1 MGISV
6 SASTAIILAGAFIA
20 FGALTPVV
28 SNGFDRVSSAG
39 DAVHDRAL
47 DRQNTGVDLAN
58 ATYSDGTLTVE
69 ANNTGSTSLS
79 VPETVLLADNEFVP
93 LASNDTAVDGNGA
106 TELWLPGETVR
117 ITVDVDQPNR
127 VTLTTEYGV
136 TVSDDVVV
144 V

>member
-28 SNGFDRVSSAG
+28 SNGFDRVSSAS

-47 DRQNTGVDLAN
+47 DRQNTAIDLAN
-58 ATYSDGTLTVE
+58 ATYSDGTLTVK

-79 VPETVLLADNEFVP
+79 VPETELLADNEFVA
-93 LASNDTAVDGNGA
+93 LTSNDTDVDGNGA
-106 TELWLPGETVR
+106 TELWLPGETLT
-117 ITVDVDQPNR
+117 ITVDVAQPDR
-127 VTLTTEYGV
+127 VTLATEYGV
-136 TVSDDVVV
+136 QVSGDVVV

>member
-20 FGALTPVV
+20 FGALAPVV
-28 SNGFDRVSSAG
+28 SNGFDRVSSAS

-47 DRQNTGVDLAN
+47 ERQNTGVELAN
-58 ATYSDGTLTVE
+58 ATYSNGTLTVE

-79 VPETVLLADNEFVP
+79 VSETVLLADNEFVS
-93 LASNDTAVDGNGA
+93 LTGNDTAVDGESA
-106 TELWLPGETVR
+106 TGLWLPGETLT
-117 ITVDVDQPNR
+117 ITVAVDQPIR
-127 VTLTTEYGV
+127 IALTSEYGV
-136 TVSDDVVV
+136 QVSDDVVV

>member
-47 DRQNTGVDLAN
+47 DRQNTAVDLAN
-58 ATYSDGTLTVE
+58 ATYGDGTLTVE

-79 VPETVLLADNEFVP
+79 VPETVLVADNEFVT
-93 LASNDTAVDGNGA
+93 LTSTDTAVDGNGA
-106 TELWLPGETVR
+106 TELWLPGETLT
-117 ITVDVDQPNR
+117 ITVDVAQPDR
-127 VTLTTEYGV
+127 VTLATEYGV
-136 TVSDDVVV
+136 RVSGDVVV